1 MKKRGASASVISNS
15 YGSFYLKKALKN
27 SFSLNN
33 NYNFGGIK
41 NEK

>member
-1 MKKRGASASVISNS
+1 MKKRGASVIDGS
-15 YGSFYLKKALKN
+15 YCSFCLKKTLKN
-27 SFSLNN
+27 SFSLNK